1 MKRMRSFPQETV
13 PIHWTIPDLI
23 AYFQKIT
30 VLIGI
35 RPCNLA
41 GFFWQGFWGRAGGH
55 MSMRSAVR
63 WLLWAVFRIYVGEI
77 FQGLERSMEI
87 PYKETLLGAPASL
100 RPRRWGIP
108 RLR

>member
-41 GFFWQGFWGRAGGH
+41 GFFWQGFWGHAGGH
-55 MSMRSAVR
+55 MSMGSAVR
-63 WLLWAVFRIYVGEI
+63 WLLWAVFRIYVGE
-77 FQGLERSMEI
+77 FLLEDA
-87 PYKETLLGAPASL
+87 LGGFAPAAMATPHCDRVIL
-100 RPRRWGIP
+100 PVP
-108 RLR
+108 